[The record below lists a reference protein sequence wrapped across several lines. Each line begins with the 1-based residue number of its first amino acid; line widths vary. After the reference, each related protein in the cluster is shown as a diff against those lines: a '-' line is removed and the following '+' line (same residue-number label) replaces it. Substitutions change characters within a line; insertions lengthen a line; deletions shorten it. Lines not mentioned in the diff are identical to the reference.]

1 MALTDAEYKCIY
13 VDVGAFG
20 RESDGGVF
28 ARSSLSKRL
37 SEGAL
42 PPSEPLGTSKEHVPY
57 CIVADNA
64 FPIKPYI
71 MKPFPMCDMTMAQRI
86 FNYRLSRSRRII
98 KNVFGICSARF
109 RVLLKPMELK
119 PEKVNKVVLAVCALH
134 NFLITRKSM
143 YTTCADFDRENENGT
158 ITEGNWR
165 AEIQEEALLPLQ
177 PLQHPGWIP
186 DDARAV
192 RTQFMNYFMG
202 EGEVPW
208 QYQAVGAGNF

>member
-1 MALTDAEYKCIY
+1 M
-13 VDVGAFG
+13 
-20 RESDGGVF
+20 
-28 ARSSLSKRL
+28 

-42 PPSEPLGTSKEHVPY
+42 PPSEPLGTSTEHVPY
-57 CIVADNA
+57 CIVADDA

-71 MKPFPMCDMTMAQRI
+71 MKPFPMRDMTMAQRI

-98 KNVFGICSARF
+98 ENVFGICAARF

-134 NFLITRKSM
+134 NFLMTRKSM
-143 YTTCADFDRENENGT
+143 YATGADFDRENENGT
-158 ITEGNWR
+158 ITQGNWR
-165 AEIQEEALLPLQ
+165 AEISEEALLPLQ
-177 PLQHPGWIP
+177 PLQHPGRIP
-186 DDARAV
+186 DDARVV
-192 RTQFMNYFMG
+192 RTRFMNYFMA